1 MRCECGTESESN
13 FCPNCGRPIVKDEKY
28 TITPENNKKSILD
41 KLEFLT
47 DKRTMLSAGCVLS
60 GVYCIFAGYWFT
72 APLLFV
78 GAVLFSPQMRR
89 KHSAEVKML
98 SILGSLMIFLGI
110 CFGVLHEVLV
120 EAVWDEAEAENSY
133 YSEYTTNEERYGGF
147 NG

>member
-1 MRCECGTESESN
+1 MKCECGTEFEGN
-13 FCPNCGRPIVKDEKY
+13 FCPSCGRS
-28 TITPENNKKSILD
+28 ITNETNGSNKKSILD

-47 DKRTMLSAGCVLS
+47 DKKTMLSAGCVVS
-60 GVYCIFAGYWFT
+60 GLYCIFAGYWFT

-89 KHSAEVKML
+89 RHSTEVKLL
-98 SILGSLMIFLGI
+98 SILGSLMIFMGI

-120 EAVWDEAEAENSY
+120 DAIWDEAASENSY
-133 YSEYTTNEERYGGF
+133 YSEYTTNEERYGDW